1 MAKKL
6 ASELVPGDKLESSS
20 GVVTVV
26 RAHVMWP
33 KVSVIVTGRD
43 GSLSPWAHYD
53 AHDQFETVTLH

>member
-6 ASELVPGDKLESSS
+6 ASELKPGDKLESSS

-26 RAHVMWP
+26 RAHTLWP
-33 KVSVIVTGRD
+33 NVSVIVVGRD
-43 GSLSPWAHYD
+43 GSLSPWAHYN